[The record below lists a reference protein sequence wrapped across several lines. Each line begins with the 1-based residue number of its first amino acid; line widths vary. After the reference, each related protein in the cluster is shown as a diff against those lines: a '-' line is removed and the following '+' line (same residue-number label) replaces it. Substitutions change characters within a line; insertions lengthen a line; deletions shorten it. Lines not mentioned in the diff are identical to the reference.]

1 MKFSPTEMERNTYM
15 KTIKGVA
22 SSAIIFNTNSKGH
35 SIDDY
40 ALAQIKN
47 LCDNPAFTGCKI
59 RIMPDVHPGKV
70 GTIGFTSTLGNQVIP
85 NVIGIDIGCGM
96 TLAKIKG
103 KVKEFQRLDT
113 VIRENVPS
121 GFTIRTKPHHKA
133 LDFDLSSLYCYR
145 HIQEEKSLLSLGTLG
160 SGNHFIEVDCDDEKN
175 YYLVIHSGSRHL
187 GFEVTEHYLREGQ
200 KELKNKGIDVPYE
213 LTYLTGTLMEQYL
226 HDLAI
231 VQDFATLNR
240 EIMISVICKEMKW
253 KILDSYSCIHNYIDT
268 STDTPIIRKG
278 AIYNSSSILLSDS
291 SRRSG
296 GAGVACDGNAR
307 NGCRSGSEHN
317 DVHERRCRINS
328 PHMIELIPVQ
338 PLGIEDLS
346 ELVENVV
353 HLYPVLIHHNR
364 VNSTERRIEST
375 IHSDFVGLIVR
386 VVCQQHFQP
395 VNFTLIEGETVNSDM
410 PAEPVCAVDIER
422 YWEWLEGCLTLV
434 GNLHS
439 NLATGYLLDEECTAF
454 QYVEGVIRV
463 ATALVAEASVS

>member
-15 KTIKGVA
+15 KTINGVA
-22 SSAIIFNTNSKGH
+22 SSAIIFNTKSKEH

-47 LCDNPAFTGCKI
+47 LCDNPAFTGCRI
-59 RIMPDVHPGKV
+59 RVMPDVHPGKV

-160 SGNHFIEVDCDDEKN
+160 SGNHFIEVDLDDEKN

-253 KILDSYSCIHNYIDT
+253 KILDSYSCIHNYVDF
-268 STDTPIIRKG
+268 SFDKPVLRKG
-278 AIYNSSSILLSDS
+278 AIS
-291 SRRSG
+291 
-296 GAGVACDGNAR
+296 AR
-307 NGCRSGSEHN
+307 NGEKVIIPINMRDGIILGRGLGNDEWNQSAPHGAGRILKREEVKNSYTVSNFKSEMKGIYTS
-317 DVHERRCRINS
+317 CINK
-328 PHMIELIPVQ
+328 
-338 PLGIEDLS
+338 D
-346 ELVENVV
+346 
-353 HLYPVLIHHNR
+353 
-364 VNSTERRIEST
+364 T
-375 IHSDFVGLIVR
+375 
-386 VVCQQHFQP
+386 
-395 VNFTLIEGETVNSDM
+395 
-410 PAEPVCAVDIER
+410 
-422 YWEWLEGCLTLV
+422 
-434 GNLHS
+434 
-439 NLATGYLLDEECTAF
+439 LDEAPFAYRGIDEIA
-454 QYVEGVIRV
+454 EVISPTV
-463 ATALVAEASVS
+463 MIDKVIKPIYNFKA